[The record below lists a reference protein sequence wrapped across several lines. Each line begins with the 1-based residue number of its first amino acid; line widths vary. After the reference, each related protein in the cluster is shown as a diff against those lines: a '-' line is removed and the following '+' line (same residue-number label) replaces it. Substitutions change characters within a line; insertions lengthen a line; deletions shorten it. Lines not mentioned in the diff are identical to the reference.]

1 MTTYYVNDNPQNTPS
16 KEHEV
21 HTAGCSWLSLATNKS
36 YLGEFSSCKEAVAAA
51 KRKYSSV
58 DGCKHCS
65 PACHTR

>member
-36 YLGEFSSCKEAVAAA
+36 YLGECRHAAGVIFE
-51 KRKYSSV
+51 KLS
-58 DGCKHCS
+58 HQ
-65 PACHTR
+65 